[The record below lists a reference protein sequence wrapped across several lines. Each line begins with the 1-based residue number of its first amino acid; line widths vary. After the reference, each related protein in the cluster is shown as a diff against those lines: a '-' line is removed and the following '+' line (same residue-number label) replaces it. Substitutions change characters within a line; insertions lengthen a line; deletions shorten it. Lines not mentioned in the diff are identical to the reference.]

1 MIPLKLTLQ
10 GIYSYREKQTIDFDR
25 LTSAGLFGIFGQVG
39 SGKSTILE
47 AISFAVF
54 GHTER
59 LNQKE
64 ERYYNMMNLKSNEML
79 IDFECLAGNKNSEKF
94 RFVVRSKRNG
104 NNFNEVK
111 FSGRDV
117 YKYENND
124 WLPIEEDPVNIVG
137 LSYENFRRTTII
149 PQGKFQEFLHLG
161 DSDRTRMLREIFGL
175 HKFEL
180 YYQTTAVESKYKDRF
195 QVVAGKL
202 SMLGDL
208 DEEEIENH
216 KKQLENVR
224 AEIENVNNEIKAAQE
239 QEKEFNSLKDVF
251 TKLKSLIAKE
261 QELKSQEEEYTRRKE
276 QLKDYKYC
284 RMNFS
289 AEIEKKNDLSRSINR
304 EIGSI
309 NSKKEKLESINS
321 ALEAGKKDFLEME
334 EKYNNRESINKNVEE
349 LTKIS
354 EIANI
359 QAELP
364 ELEEKI
370 ASYEDRITIAQTK
383 RREFEQKDK
392 DASVKIE
399 ELKKSRPD
407 VSKLSEIQSWYN
419 KEENL
424 KNEKSR
430 LEEEFN
436 TTLEKLNEYDEKI
449 ESIISGSGLPG
460 SSDSTEAGELLE
472 TIVRKKGELRK
483 EIEKLSAEKEHLQV
497 QNQLGEYASDLHEGK
512 PCPLCGSTDHP
523 QVTSIEDVTGKLA
536 EIEKKSGEAQD
547 SITSLEETRNKID
560 MVSFSKGESRKKLS
574 DLEYSIEAN
583 DKNIRLHDAEFIWDE
598 YEKSN
603 SDSVKQK
610 LDEHNR
616 IEEEIISQEERKEAV
631 RTNLANIDEELERL
645 NSEKQKI
652 VDDKTAKVT
661 ELNTLKK
668 QINPEV
674 IEEYSS
680 KDAEEIQEKQSS
692 LKKEYDN
699 LIENYNNLKSEIDQ
713 QINEVNTLSGELK
726 ALEEGI
732 SDRKNRLEELT
743 LEIEIKIEDS
753 RFESLEEVDKILT
766 REINIDHE
774 EMDID
779 DYFTELRSVVKNCEE
794 LRSELGDKDYDEEKH
809 NSLVKRMSE
818 LDELRG
824 ELFQKRGNISQM
836 LDQFSRSLSA
846 KKELEEE
853 QEGLKIKLENIRV
866 IKNMF
871 KGSGFVNYVSTVYLR
886 NLCVAANERFM
897 KLTMNRLSLELNQ
910 QNNFV
915 IRDFLNDG
923 QLRSVKTL
931 SGGQTFQAA
940 LSLALALSDSIQ
952 KTAGAEQ
959 NFFFLDE
966 GFGTLDKDS
975 LNMVFDT
982 LKALRK
988 ENRVVGVISHV
999 EEMQEEIEA
1008 SINIVNEPERGSI
1021 LTMK

>member
-47 AISFAVF
+47 AISFAVY

-79 IDFECLAGNKNSEKF
+79 IDFQCFAGNKNSEKF
-94 RFVVRSKRNG
+94 RFVVSSKRSGTNY
-104 NNFNEVK
+104 NEVR
-111 FSGRDV
+111 FGGRSV
-117 YKYENND
+117 YKFENDD
-124 WLPIEEDPVNIVG
+124 WLPIEEDPVDIVG

-180 YYQTTAVESKYKDRF
+180 YYKTTAVESKYKDRF
-195 QVVAGKL
+195 QVVSGKL

-208 DEEEIENH
+208 DQDEIESH
-216 KKQLENVR
+216 EKQLEDVR
-224 AEIENVNNEIKAAQE
+224 KEIERVNEEIKAAQE
-239 QEKEFNSLKDVF
+239 QEKVFSSLKDIF
-251 TKLKSLIAKE
+251 SKLKALISKE
-261 QELKSQEEEYTRRKE
+261 QELKTKEVEYTKRRE
-276 QLKDYKYC
+276 LLKDYKYC
-284 RMNFS
+284 RLNFS
-289 AEIEKKNDLSRSINR
+289 SDLNKKNDLNRSLNR
-304 EIGSI
+304 EISSI
-309 NSKKEKLESINS
+309 NSKKEKVETLNLTLEEGKEYFTQ
-321 ALEAGKKDFLEME
+321 LET
-334 EKYNNRESINKNVEE
+334 KYNNREAINKNVEE
-349 LTKIS
+349 LTKVS
-354 EIANI
+354 EITTIEAD
-359 QAELP
+359 LP

-370 ASYEDRITIAQTK
+370 AGFEDRLTIALNK
-383 RREFEQKDK
+383 KREFELKDSE
-392 DASVKIE
+392 ATTEIE
-399 ELKKSRPD
+399 KLKKSRPD
-407 VSKLSEIQSWYN
+407 VSKLSEIQFWYSK
-419 KEENL
+419 KEL
-424 KNEKSR
+424 LTSEKTR
-430 LEEEFN
+430 LEGEFN
-436 TTLEKLNEYDEKI
+436 DTREKLTEYENKLDA
-449 ESIISGSGLPG
+449 IILESGLAG
-460 SSDSTEAGELLE
+460 SSEQVEAGELLE
-472 TIVRKKGELRK
+472 TIVRKKGELKK
-483 EIEKLSAEKEHLQV
+483 EIEKLSDEKEHLQLK
-497 QNQLGEYASDLHEGK
+497 NQLSEYASDLHDGK

-523 QVTSIEDVTGKLA
+523 QIASIEDVKGKLA
-536 EIEKKSGEAQD
+536 EIEANTADAQSKISALD
-547 SITSLEETRNKID
+547 ETRNKIE
-560 MVSFSKGESRKKLS
+560 MVSFSRGETRKKLS
-574 DLEYSIEAN
+574 DIEYAIESNA
-583 DKNIRLHDAEFIWDE
+583 KNIRLHDAEFIWDE
-598 YEKSN
+598 YDKSN
-603 SDSVKQK
+603 SDSVKLK
-610 LDEHNR
+610 LEAHNR
-616 IEEEIISQEERKEAV
+616 IEEEIISLEERKEAA
-631 RTNLANIDEELERL
+631 RTNLVNIDEQLEKL
-645 NSEKQKI
+645 NSDKQKL
-652 VDDKTAKVT
+652 VDEKTAKVT

-668 QINPEV
+668 QIDPLV

-680 KDAEEIQEKQSS
+680 KTAGEIKEKQQS
-692 LKKEYDN
+692 LKKEYET
-699 LIENYNNLKSEIDQ
+699 LIENYNSLKSEIDKQ
-713 QINEVNTLSGELK
+713 TNEFNTLSGELK
-726 ALEEGI
+726 ALEDAI
-732 SDRKNRLEELT
+732 SERKNQLEELT
-743 LEIEIKIEDS
+743 LEIEIKVEDS
-753 RFESLEEVDKILT
+753 RFESLNQVEEILGK
-766 REINIDHE
+766 EINIDHE

-779 DYFTELRSVVKNCEE
+779 DFFTALRSVTKNCEE
-794 LRSELGDKDYDEEKH
+794 LRAELGDKDYDEEKH
-809 NSLVKRMSE
+809 SNLVKRMNE

-846 KKELEEE
+846 KRDLEQELEE
-853 QEGLKIKLENIRV
+853 LKIKLENIRV

-897 KLTMNRLSLELNQ
+897 KLTMNRLSLELNL

-923 QLRSVKTL
+923 QVRSVKTL

-966 GFGTLDKDS
+966 GFGTLDKES

>member
-124 WLPIEEDPVNIVG
+124 WLPIEEEPVNIVG

-261 QELKSQEEEYTRRKE
+261 QELKSQEEEYSRRKE

-289 AEIEKKNDLSRSINR
+289 ADIEKKNDLSRSINR
-304 EIGSI
+304 EIASI
-309 NSKKEKLESINS
+309 NSKKEKLDSINL

-392 DASVKIE
+392 DASAKIE

-483 EIEKLSAEKEHLQV
+483 EIERLSSEKEHLQV

-560 MVSFSKGESRKKLS
+560 MVSFSKGETRKKLS

-732 SDRKNRLEELT
+732 SDRKNRLDELT

-753 RFESLEEVDKILT
+753 RFESLEEVDQILT

-794 LRSELGDKDYDEEKH
+794 LRAELGDKDYDEEKH

-923 QLRSVKTL
+923 QVRSVKTL